1 MKKTS
6 YFQIKSKIYHY
17 YLAAV
22 VLLVTAIMTVACIDE
37 VIGVNKAA
45 NLPLSKMI
53 YQSDAATV
61 HRSDNTKER
70 YDIPVYMEIARVSK
84 YLFYQPP
91 DRYHAEAFY
100 FEVTDRDN
108 NKFIMRAVNDNGIEK
123 AIEIKEAFAKNAD
136 NEEFFIYAT
145 GETSALGKDI
155 LKSIKKETNSSLSL
169 EQLREKYGYSL
180 FNLNQKP
187 HTHWSSGV
195 GITIL
200 SLIIGFLLYYLISR
214 NLKFEAS
221 RKSIGYTKQ
230 ALVQEWQNVDTKFRL
245 CDVYPGEKV
254 IFSTE
259 GCVLY
264 SDILYVYEGSQKYTE
279 PVIIN
284 PGNLV
289 TAELKNG
296 KRVKIGK
303 YLNLYK
309 QYQPLLLPLIAQ
321 IKENMAKV
329 QQQ

>member
-1 MKKTS
+1 MKKTR

-22 VLLVTAIMTVACIDE
+22 VLLVTAIMTAACID
-37 VIGVNKAA
+37 AA
-45 NLPLSKMI
+45 IWINNAAKQPPSKMV
-53 YQSDAATV
+53 YQTDAG
-61 HRSDNTKER
+61 
-70 YDIPVYMEIARVSK
+70 IPGYMEIARVSK

-91 DRYHAEAFY
+91 DKYHAESFY
-100 FEVTDRDN
+100 FEVTDTDN
-108 NKFIMRAVNDNGIEK
+108 NKFIMRAANNKGIEK
-123 AIEIKEAFAKNAD
+123 AIEIKETLAKNAD

-145 GETSALGKDI
+145 GATGALGKEI
-155 LKSIKKETNSSLSL
+155 LQSIKKETNSPLSL
-169 EQLREKYGYSL
+169 EQLREKYGYFL
-180 FNLNQKP
+180 FDLNQKP
-187 HTHWSSGV
+187 DNDWREGV
-195 GITIL
+195 VII
-200 SLIIGFLLYYLISR
+200 SLILIIYFLLHYLISS

-230 ALVQEWQNVDTKFRL
+230 ALVQEWRSVDTKFRV
-245 CDVYPGEKV
+245 CDVYPGENV

-303 YLNLYK
+303 YISFDK
-309 QYQPLLLPLIAQ
+309 QYKPLLLPLIAQ
-321 IKENMAKV
+321 IKENVAKA

>member
-1 MKKTS
+1 MKKTR

-22 VLLVTAIMTVACIDE
+22 VLLVTAIMTAACINAT
-37 VIGVNKAA
+37 IGIHNAA
-45 NLPLSKMI
+45 NQPLSKMV
-53 YQSDAATV
+53 YK
-61 HRSDNTKER
+61 SDNAKR
-70 YDIPVYMEIARVSK
+70 KDDIPVYMEIARVSK
-84 YLFYQPP
+84 YLFYQPQ
-91 DRYHAEAFY
+91 DRYHAESFY

-108 NKFIMRAVNDNGIEK
+108 NKFIMCAANDKGIEK

-145 GETSALGKDI
+145 GATDALREDI
-155 LKSIKKETNSSLSL
+155 LKSIKKETNSPLSL
-169 EQLREKYGYSL
+169 EQLREKYGYLL
-180 FNLNQKP
+180 FDLNQK
-187 HTHWSSGV
+187 SDIGLGE
-195 GITIL
+195 GIAIISL
-200 SLIIGFLLYYLISR
+200 SLIIYFLLHYLISS

-230 ALVQEWQNVDTKFRL
+230 AIVQEWQSVDTKFRV

-303 YLNLYK
+303 YMSLYK
-309 QYQPLLLPLIAQ
+309 QYLLLLLPLIAQ
-321 IKENMAKV
+321 IQENMAKV

>member
-1 MKKTS
+1 MKKTR

-22 VLLVTAIMTVACIDE
+22 VLLVTAIMTAACID
-37 VIGVNKAA
+37 AA
-45 NLPLSKMI
+45 IWINNAAKQPPSKMV
-53 YQSDAATV
+53 YQTDAG
-61 HRSDNTKER
+61 
-70 YDIPVYMEIARVSK
+70 IPGYMEIARVSK

-91 DRYHAEAFY
+91 DKYHAESFY
-100 FEVTDRDN
+100 FEVMDTDN
-108 NKFIMRAVNDNGIEK
+108 NKFIMRAANNKGIEK
-123 AIEIKEAFAKNAD
+123 AIEIKETLAKNAD

-145 GETSALGKDI
+145 GATGALGKEI
-155 LKSIKKETNSSLSL
+155 LQSIKKETNSPLSL
-169 EQLREKYGYSL
+169 EQLREKYGYFL
-180 FNLNQKP
+180 FDLNQKP
-187 HTHWSSGV
+187 DNDWREGV
-195 GITIL
+195 VII
-200 SLIIGFLLYYLISR
+200 SLILIIYFLLHYLISS

-230 ALVQEWQNVDTKFRL
+230 ALVQEWRSVDTKFRV

-303 YLNLYK
+303 YISFDK
-309 QYQPLLLPLIAQ
+309 QYKPLLLPLIAQ
-321 IKENMAKV
+321 IKENVAKA

>member
-1 MKKTS
+1 MKKTR

-22 VLLVTAIMTVACIDE
+22 VLLVTAIMTAACINAT
-37 VIGVNKAA
+37 IGIHNAA
-45 NLPLSKMI
+45 NQPLSKMV
-53 YQSDAATV
+53 YK
-61 HRSDNTKER
+61 SDNAKR
-70 YDIPVYMEIARVSK
+70 KDDIPVYMEIARVSK
-84 YLFYQPP
+84 YLFYQPQ
-91 DRYHAEAFY
+91 DRYHAESFY

-108 NKFIMRAVNDNGIEK
+108 NKFIMRAAYDNGIEK
-123 AIEIKEAFAKNAD
+123 AIEIKEALAKNAY
-136 NEEFFIYAT
+136 NEEFFVYAT
-145 GETSALGKDI
+145 GVTAMLSKNE
-155 LKSIKKETNSSLSL
+155 LKSIKEASNSPLTL
-169 EQLREKYGYSL
+169 EQLREKYGYLL
-180 FNLNQKP
+180 FDLNQK
-187 HTHWSSGV
+187 SDIGLGE
-195 GITIL
+195 GIAIISL
-200 SLIIGFLLYYLISR
+200 SLIIYFLLHYLISS

-230 ALVQEWQNVDTKFRL
+230 AIVQEWQSVDTKFRV

-303 YLNLYK
+303 YMSLYK
-309 QYQPLLLPLIAQ
+309 QYLPLLLPLIAQ
-321 IKENMAKV
+321 IKENVAKA

>member
-1 MKKTS
+1 MKKTR

-22 VLLVTAIMTVACIDE
+22 VLLVTAIMTAACINAT
-37 VIGVNKAA
+37 IGIHNAA
-45 NLPLSKMI
+45 NQPLSKMV
-53 YQSDAATV
+53 YK
-61 HRSDNTKER
+61 SDNAKR
-70 YDIPVYMEIARVSK
+70 KDDIPVYMEIARVSK
-84 YLFYQPP
+84 YLFYQPQ
-91 DRYHAEAFY
+91 DRYHAESFY

-108 NKFIMRAVNDNGIEK
+108 NKFIMRAAYDNGIEK
-123 AIEIKEAFAKNAD
+123 AIEIKEALAKNAY
-136 NEEFFIYAT
+136 NEELFVYAT
-145 GETSALGKDI
+145 GVTAMLSKNE
-155 LKSIKKETNSSLSL
+155 LKSIKEASNSPLSL
-169 EQLREKYGYSL
+169 EQLREKYGYLL
-180 FNLNQKP
+180 FDLNQK
-187 HTHWSSGV
+187 SDIGLGE
-195 GITIL
+195 GIAIISL
-200 SLIIGFLLYYLISR
+200 SLIIYFLLHYLISS

-230 ALVQEWQNVDTKFRL
+230 AIVQEWQSVDTKFRV

-303 YLNLYK
+303 YISFDK
-309 QYQPLLLPLIAQ
+309 QYKPLLLPLIAQ
-321 IKENMAKV
+321 IKENVAKA

>member
-1 MKKTS
+1 MKKAS

-22 VLLVTAIMTVACIDE
+22 VLLVTAIMTAACIDA
-37 VIGVNKAA
+37 VIGIHITA
-45 NLPLSKMI
+45 NQTPSKMV
-53 YQSDAATV
+53 YK
-61 HRSDNTKER
+61 SDNAKRE

-84 YLFYQPP
+84 YLFYQSQ
-91 DRYHAEAFY
+91 DRYHAESFY

-108 NKFIMRAVNDNGIEK
+108 NKFIMRAAYDNGIEK
-123 AIEIKEAFAKNAD
+123 AIEIKEALAKNAY
-136 NEEFFIYAT
+136 NEEFFVYAT
-145 GETSALGKDI
+145 GATDALREDI
-155 LKSIKKETNSSLSL
+155 LKSIKKETNSPLSL
-169 EQLREKYGYSL
+169 EQLREKYGYFL
-180 FNLNQKP
+180 FDLNQKP
-187 HTHWSSGV
+187 DIGLGE
-195 GITIL
+195 GIAIISL
-200 SLIIGFLLYYLISR
+200 SLIIYFLLHYLISS

-230 ALVQEWQNVDTKFRL
+230 AIVQEWQSVDTKFRV

-303 YLNLYK
+303 YMSLYK
-309 QYQPLLLPLIAQ
+309 QYLPLLLPLIAQ
-321 IKENMAKV
+321 IKENVAKA

>member
-1 MKKTS
+1 MEKMR
-6 YFQIKSKIYHY
+6 YFWIKSKIYHY
-17 YLAAV
+17 LLAAV
-22 VLLVTAIMTVACIDE
+22 GIAVVAMLMMISVYLEMGLVMVA
-37 VIGVNKAA
+37 NQA
-45 NLPLSKMI
+45 PSKMV
-53 YQSDAATV
+53 YKE
-61 HRSDNTKER
+61 DNPKRR
-70 YDIPVYMEIARVSK
+70 YDIPVYVEIKDISK
-84 YLFYQPP
+84 ILFYQKPEQ
-91 DRYHAEAFY
+91 HKGEAFY
-100 FEVTDRDN
+100 FEITDTDD
-108 NKFIMRAVNDNGIEK
+108 NKFIMMVTSKGIQK
-123 AIEIKEAFAKNAD
+123 TIEIKEQINKNRDNAD
-136 NEEFFIYAT
+136 FFVYAVGT
-145 GETSALGKDI
+145 TDSLSNGE
-155 LKSIKKETNSSLSL
+155 LKAIKEASDSTFSL
-169 EQLREKYGYSL
+169 EQLRTKYGYLL
-180 FNLNQKP
+180 FDLNQNAMKANKGMG
-187 HTHWSSGV
+187 TSIMCG
-195 GITIL
+195 TIL
-200 SLIIGFLLYYLISR
+200 TILVYYFISS

-230 ALVQEWQNVDTKFRL
+230 AIVQEWQSVDTKFRV

>member
-1 MKKTS
+1 MKKTR

-22 VLLVTAIMTVACIDE
+22 VLLVTAIMMAACIDAA
-37 VIGVNKAA
+37 IGIHITA
-45 NLPLSKMI
+45 NQTPSKMG
-53 YQSDAATV
+53 YK
-61 HRSDNTKER
+61 SDNAKREH
-70 YDIPVYMEIARVSK
+70 DIPVYMEITRVSK
-84 YLFYQPP
+84 YLFYQLP

-108 NKFIMRAVNDNGIEK
+108 NKFIMRAAYDNGIEK
-123 AIEIKEAFAKNAD
+123 AIEIKEALAKNAD

-145 GETSALGKDI
+145 GATDALREDI
-155 LKSIKKETNSSLSL
+155 LKSIKKETNSPLSL
-169 EQLREKYGYSL
+169 EQLREKYGYFL
-180 FNLNQKP
+180 FDLNQKP
-187 HTHWSSGV
+187 DNDWREGV
-195 GITIL
+195 VII
-200 SLIIGFLLYYLISR
+200 SLILIIYFLLHYLISS

-230 ALVQEWQNVDTKFRL
+230 ALVQEWQNVDAKFRL
-245 CDVYPGEKV
+245 CDVYLGEKV
-254 IFSTE
+254 IFSTG

-264 SDILYVYEGSQKYTE
+264 SDILYVYEGTQNYAE
-279 PVIIN
+279 DVLIN

-303 YLNLYK
+303 WIIPDRRY
-309 QYQPLLLPLIAQ
+309 PSMTLPLIAQ
-321 IKENMAKV
+321 IQENMAKV

>member
-22 VLLVTAIMTVACIDE
+22 VLLVTAIMTAACINAT
-37 VIGVNKAA
+37 IGIHNAA
-45 NLPLSKMI
+45 NQPLSKMV
-53 YQSDAATV
+53 YK
-61 HRSDNTKER
+61 SDNAKR
-70 YDIPVYMEIARVSK
+70 KDDIPVYMEIARVSK
-84 YLFYQPP
+84 YLFYQPQ
-91 DRYHAEAFY
+91 DRYHAESFY

-108 NKFIMRAVNDNGIEK
+108 NKFIMRAAYDNGIEK
-123 AIEIKEAFAKNAD
+123 AIEIKEALAKNAY
-136 NEEFFIYAT
+136 NEEFFVYAT
-145 GETSALGKDI
+145 GTTAMLSKNE
-155 LKSIKKETNSSLSL
+155 LKSIKEASNSPLTL
-169 EQLREKYGYSL
+169 DQLREKYGHSS
-180 FNLNQKP
+180 FDLNHKP
-187 HTHWSSGV
+187 HTGEPET
-195 GITIL
+195 TII
-200 SLIIGFLLYYLISR
+200 SEILIILWLLYYLISS
-214 NLKFEAS
+214 NLKFETS

-230 ALVQEWQNVDTKFRL
+230 ALVQEWRNVDTKFRL

-264 SDILYVYEGSQKYTE
+264 SDIRYVYEGSQKYTE

-303 YLNLYK
+303 WIFPDRRY
-309 QYQPLLLPLIAQ
+309 PSMTLPLIAQ

>member
-1 MKKTS
+1 MKKTQ
-6 YFQIKSKIYHY
+6 YFQIKSKVYHY

-22 VLLVTAIMTVACIDE
+22 VLLVTAIMTAACIDAA
-37 VIGVNKAA
+37 IGIHITA
-45 NLPLSKMI
+45 NQTPSKMG
-53 YQSDAATV
+53 YK
-61 HRSDNTKER
+61 SDNAKREH
-70 YDIPVYMEIARVSK
+70 DIPVYMEIARVSK
-84 YLFYQPP
+84 YLFYQPQ
-91 DRYHAEAFY
+91 DRYHAESFY

-108 NKFIMRAVNDNGIEK
+108 NKFIMRAAYDNGIEK
-123 AIEIKEAFAKNAD
+123 AIEIKEALAKNAY
-136 NEEFFIYAT
+136 NEEFFVYAT
-145 GETSALGKDI
+145 GVTAMLSKNE
-155 LKSIKKETNSSLSL
+155 LKSIKEASNSPLSL
-169 EQLREKYGYSL
+169 DQLREKYGYLL
-180 FNLNQKP
+180 FDLNQK
-187 HTHWSSGV
+187 SDIGLGE
-195 GITIL
+195 GIAIIIS
-200 SLIIGFLLYYLISR
+200 SLITCFLLYYLISR

-264 SDILYVYEGSQKYTE
+264 SDILYVYEGTQNYAE
-279 PVIIN
+279 DVLIN

-303 YLNLYK
+303 WIFPDRRYPSLT
-309 QYQPLLLPLIAQ
+309 LLLIAQ
-321 IKENMAKV
+321 IQENVAKV

>member
-1 MKKTS
+1 MKKAS

-22 VLLVTAIMTVACIDE
+22 VLLVTAIMTAACINE

-53 YQSDAATV
+53 YQSDAAAV
-61 HRSDNTKER
+61 YRSDNTKGR
-70 YDIPVYMEIARVSK
+70 YNIPVYMEIARVSK

-145 GETSALGKDI
+145 GATRGLGKDI
-155 LKSIKKETNSSLSL
+155 LKSIKKETNSPLSL

-200 SLIIGFLLYYLISR
+200 SLIICFLLYYLISR

-245 CDVYPGEKV
+245 CDVYLGEKV
-254 IFSTE
+254 IFSTG

-264 SDILYVYEGSQKYTE
+264 SDILYVYEGTQNYAE
-279 PVIIN
+279 DVLIN

-303 YLNLYK
+303 WIFPDRRYPSLT
-309 QYQPLLLPLIAQ
+309 LPLIAQ

>member
-1 MKKTS
+1 MKQAS

-22 VLLVTAIMTVACIDE
+22 VLLVTAIMTAACIDAA
-37 VIGVNKAA
+37 IGIHITA
-45 NLPLSKMI
+45 NQTPSKMV
-53 YQSDAATV
+53 YK
-61 HRSDNTKER
+61 SDNAKRE

-84 YLFYQPP
+84 YLFYQKPE
-91 DRYHAEAFY
+91 RHRGEAFY
-100 FEVTDRDN
+100 FEVTDTDN
-108 NKFIMRAVNDNGIEK
+108 NKFIMCAANDKGIEK

-145 GETSALGKDI
+145 GATDALREDI
-155 LKSIKKETNSSLSL
+155 LKSIKKETNSPLSL
-169 EQLREKYGYSL
+169 EQLREKYGYFL
-180 FNLNQKP
+180 FDLNQKP
-187 HTHWSSGV
+187 DNDWSSGV
-195 GITIL
+195 AITIL
-200 SLIIGFLLYYLISR
+200 SLITGFLLHYLISS

-230 ALVQEWQNVDTKFRL
+230 ALVQEWQSVDTKFRV
-245 CDVYPGEKV
+245 CDVYPGENV
-254 IFSTE
+254 IFSTA

-303 YLNLYK
+303 YMSLYK
-309 QYQPLLLPLIAQ
+309 EYLPLLLPLIAQ
-321 IKENMAKV
+321 IKENVAKA

>member
-1 MKKTS
+1 MKKTR

-22 VLLVTAIMTVACIDE
+22 VLLVTAIMTAACVIAVA
-37 VIGVNKAA
+37 GGNAAA
-45 NLPLSKMI
+45 NQPPSKMV
-53 YQSDAATV
+53 YK
-61 HRSDNTKER
+61 SDNAKRE

-84 YLFYQPP
+84 YLFYQSQ
-91 DRYHAEAFY
+91 DRYHAESFY

-108 NKFIMRAVNDNGIEK
+108 NKFIMRAAYDNGIEK
-123 AIEIKEAFAKNAD
+123 AIEIKEALAKNAY
-136 NEEFFIYAT
+136 NEEFFVYAT
-145 GETSALGKDI
+145 GATAMLSKNE
-155 LKSIKKETNSSLSL
+155 LKSIKEASNSPLSL
-169 EQLREKYGYSL
+169 EQLREKYGYLL
-180 FNLNQKP
+180 FDLIQK
-187 HTHWSSGV
+187 SVIGFGE
-195 GITIL
+195 GIAIIIS
-200 SLIIGFLLYYLISR
+200 SLITCFLLYYLISS

-245 CDVYPGEKV
+245 CDVYLGEKV

-264 SDILYVYEGSQKYTE
+264 SDILYVYEGTQNYAE
-279 PVIIN
+279 DVLIN

-303 YLNLYK
+303 WIFPDRRYPSLTLS
-309 QYQPLLLPLIAQ
+309 LIAQ
-321 IKENMAKV
+321 IQENMAKA

>member
-1 MKKTS
+1 MKKAS

-22 VLLVTAIMTVACIDE
+22 VLLVTAIMTAACIDA
-37 VIGVNKAA
+37 VIGIHITA
-45 NLPLSKMI
+45 NQTPSKMV
-53 YQSDAATV
+53 YK
-61 HRSDNTKER
+61 SDNAKR
-70 YDIPVYMEIARVSK
+70 KYDIPVYMEIARVSK
-84 YLFYQPP
+84 YLFYQSQ
-91 DRYHAEAFY
+91 DRYHAESFY

-108 NKFIMRAVNDNGIEK
+108 NKFIMRAAYDNGIEK
-123 AIEIKEAFAKNAD
+123 AIEIKEALAKNAY

-145 GETSALGKDI
+145 GATDALREDI
-155 LKSIKKETNSSLSL
+155 LKSIKKETNSPLSL
-169 EQLREKYGYSL
+169 EQLREKYGYFL
-180 FNLNQKP
+180 FDLNQKP
-187 HTHWSSGV
+187 DIGLGE
-195 GITIL
+195 GIAIISL
-200 SLIIGFLLYYLISR
+200 SLIIYFLLHYLISS

-230 ALVQEWQNVDTKFRL
+230 AIVQEWQSVDTKFRV

-303 YLNLYK
+303 YMSLYK
-309 QYQPLLLPLIAQ
+309 QYLPLLLPLIAQ
-321 IKENMAKV
+321 IKENVAKA

>member
-22 VLLVTAIMTVACIDE
+22 VLLVTAIMMAACIDAA
-37 VIGVNKAA
+37 IGIHITA
-45 NLPLSKMI
+45 NQPPSKMV
-53 YQSDAATV
+53 YK
-61 HRSDNTKER
+61 SDNAKR
-70 YDIPVYMEIARVSK
+70 KYDIPVYMEIARVSK
-84 YLFYQPP
+84 YLFYQPQ
-91 DRYHAEAFY
+91 DRYHAESFY

-108 NKFIMRAVNDNGIEK
+108 NKFIMRAAYDNGIEK
-123 AIEIKEAFAKNAD
+123 AIEIKKALAKNAY
-136 NEEFFIYAT
+136 NEEFFVYAT
-145 GETSALGKDI
+145 GVTAMLSKNE
-155 LKSIKKETNSSLSL
+155 LKSIKEASNSPLSL
-169 EQLREKYGYSL
+169 EQLREKYGYLL
-180 FNLNQKP
+180 FDLNQK
-187 HTHWSSGV
+187 SDIGLGE
-195 GITIL
+195 GIAIS
-200 SLIIGFLLYYLISR
+200 SLILIIYFVLHYLISS

-230 ALVQEWQNVDTKFRL
+230 AIVQEWQSVDTKFRV

-303 YLNLYK
+303 YMSLYK
-309 QYQPLLLPLIAQ
+309 QYLPLLLPLIAQ
-321 IKENMAKV
+321 IKENMAKA

>member
-1 MKKTS
+1 MKKTQ
-6 YFQIKSKIYHY
+6 YFQIKSKVYHY

-22 VLLVTAIMTVACIDE
+22 VLLVTAIMTAACIDAA
-37 VIGVNKAA
+37 IGIHITA
-45 NLPLSKMI
+45 NQPPSKMV
-53 YQSDAATV
+53 YETDAG
-61 HRSDNTKER
+61 
-70 YDIPVYMEIARVSK
+70 IPGYMEIARVSK

-108 NKFIMRAVNDNGIEK
+108 NKFIMRAAYDNGIEK
-123 AIEIKEAFAKNAD
+123 AIEIKEALAKNAY
-136 NEEFFIYAT
+136 NEEFFVYAT
-145 GETSALGKDI
+145 GVTAMLSKNE
-155 LKSIKKETNSSLSL
+155 LKSIKEASNSPLSL
-169 EQLREKYGYSL
+169 DQLREKYGYLL
-180 FNLNQKP
+180 FDLNQK
-187 HTHWSSGV
+187 SDIGLGE
-195 GITIL
+195 GIAIIIS
-200 SLIIGFLLYYLISR
+200 SLITCFLLYYLISR

-254 IFSTE
+254 IFSTG

-264 SDILYVYEGSQKYTE
+264 SDILYVYAGTQNYAED
-279 PVIIN
+279 VIIN

-303 YLNLYK
+303 WIIPDRRYPSLT
-309 QYQPLLLPLIAQ
+309 LPLIAQ

>member
-1 MKKTS
+1 MKKTA

-17 YLAAV
+17 YWAIV
-22 VLLVTAIMTVACIDE
+22 VLLVTAIMTAACIDAA
-37 VIGVNKAA
+37 IGIHITA
-45 NLPLSKMI
+45 NQPPSKMV
-53 YQSDAATV
+53 YETDAG
-61 HRSDNTKER
+61 
-70 YDIPVYMEIARVSK
+70 IPGYMEIARVSK
-84 YLFYQPP
+84 YLFYQPQ
-91 DRYHAEAFY
+91 DRYHAESFY

-108 NKFIMRAVNDNGIEK
+108 NKFIMRAAYDNGIEK
-123 AIEIKEAFAKNAD
+123 AIEIREALAKNAD
-136 NEEFFIYAT
+136 NEEFFVYAT
-145 GETSALGKDI
+145 GVTAMLSKNE
-155 LKSIKKETNSSLSL
+155 LKSIKEASNSPLTL
-169 EQLREKYGYSL
+169 DQLREKYGHSS
-180 FNLNQKP
+180 FDLNHKP
-187 HTHWSSGV
+187 HTGEPET
-195 GITIL
+195 TII
-200 SLIIGFLLYYLISR
+200 SEILIILWLLYYLISS
-214 NLKFEAS
+214 NLKFETS

-230 ALVQEWQNVDTKFRL
+230 ALVQEWQNVDTKFRV

-303 YLNLYK
+303 YISFDK
-309 QYQPLLLPLIAQ
+309 QYKPLLLPLIAQ
-321 IKENMAKV
+321 IKENVAKA

>member
-1 MKKTS
+1 M
-6 YFQIKSKIYHY
+6 
-17 YLAAV
+17 AAV
-22 VLLVTAIMTVACIDE
+22 VLLVTAIMTAACVIAVA
-37 VIGVNKAA
+37 GGNAAA
-45 NLPLSKMI
+45 NQPPSKMV
-53 YQSDAATV
+53 YK
-61 HRSDNTKER
+61 SDNAKR
-70 YDIPVYMEIARVSK
+70 KYDIPVYMEIARVSK
-84 YLFYQPP
+84 YLFYQKPEKH
-91 DRYHAEAFY
+91 RGQAFY
-100 FEVTDRDN
+100 FEVTDTDN
-108 NKFIMRAVNDNGIEK
+108 NKFIMCAANDKGIEK
-123 AIEIKEAFAKNAD
+123 AIEIKEALAKNAD

-145 GETSALGKDI
+145 GATDALREDI
-155 LKSIKKETNSSLSL
+155 LKSIKEETNSPLSL
-169 EQLREKYGYSL
+169 EQLREKYGYFL
-180 FNLNQKP
+180 FDLNQRPNDK
-187 HTHWSSGV
+187 WFAGV
-195 GITIL
+195 VITGEI
-200 SLIIGFLLYYLISR
+200 LIIYFLLHYLISS

-230 ALVQEWQNVDTKFRL
+230 AIVQEWQSIDTKFRV

-303 YLNLYK
+303 YMSLYK
-309 QYQPLLLPLIAQ
+309 QYLPLLLPLIAQ
-321 IKENMAKV
+321 IKENVAKA

>member
-1 MKKTS
+1 MKKTR

-22 VLLVTAIMTVACIDE
+22 VLLVTAIMTAACID
-37 VIGVNKAA
+37 AA
-45 NLPLSKMI
+45 IWINNAAKQPPSKMV
-53 YQSDAATV
+53 YQTDAG
-61 HRSDNTKER
+61 
-70 YDIPVYMEIARVSK
+70 IPGYMEIARVSK

-91 DRYHAEAFY
+91 DKYHAESFY
-100 FEVTDRDN
+100 FEVTDTDN
-108 NKFIMRAVNDNGIEK
+108 NKFIMRAANNKGIEK
-123 AIEIKEAFAKNAD
+123 AIEIKETLAKNAD

-145 GETSALGKDI
+145 GATGALGKEI
-155 LKSIKKETNSSLSL
+155 LQSIKKETNSPLSL
-169 EQLREKYGYSL
+169 EQLREKYGYFL
-180 FNLNQKP
+180 FDLNQKP
-187 HTHWSSGV
+187 DNDWREGV
-195 GITIL
+195 VIISL
-200 SLIIGFLLYYLISR
+200 SLIICFLLYYLISS

-230 ALVQEWQNVDTKFRL
+230 ALVQEWRNVDTKFRL

-254 IFSTE
+254 IFSTG

-303 YLNLYK
+303 YMSLYK
-309 QYQPLLLPLIAQ
+309 QYLPLLLPLIAQ
-321 IKENMAKV
+321 IKENVAKA

>member
-1 MKKTS
+1 MKKAS

-22 VLLVTAIMTVACIDE
+22 VLLVTAIMTAACIDA
-37 VIGVNKAA
+37 VIWTNNAA
-45 NLPLSKMI
+45 KLPPAKMV
-53 YQSDAATV
+53 YETDAG
-61 HRSDNTKER
+61 
-70 YDIPVYMEIARVSK
+70 IPGYMEIARVSK

-108 NKFIMRAVNDNGIEK
+108 NKFIMRAANSKAIEK
-123 AIEIKEAFAKNAD
+123 AIEIKEAFAKNAY

-145 GETSALGKDI
+145 GVTRGLGKDI
-155 LKSIKKETNSSLSL
+155 LKSIKKETNSPLSL
-169 EQLREKYGYSL
+169 EQLREKYGYLL
-180 FNLNQKP
+180 FDLNQK
-187 HTHWSSGV
+187 SDIGLGE
-195 GITIL
+195 GIAIISL
-200 SLIIGFLLYYLISR
+200 SLIIYFLLHYLISS

-230 ALVQEWQNVDTKFRL
+230 AIVQEWQSVDTKFRV

-303 YLNLYK
+303 YMSLYK
-309 QYQPLLLPLIAQ
+309 QYLPLLLPLIAQ
-321 IKENMAKV
+321 IKENVAKA

>member
-22 VLLVTAIMTVACIDE
+22 VLLVTAIMTAACIDAT
-37 VIGVNKAA
+37 IGIHITA
-45 NLPLSKMI
+45 NQPPSKMV
-53 YQSDAATV
+53 YK
-61 HRSDNTKER
+61 SDNAKRE

-245 CDVYPGEKV
+245 CDVYLGEKV
-254 IFSTE
+254 IFSTD

-303 YLNLYK
+303 YMSLYK
-309 QYQPLLLPLIAQ
+309 QYLPLLLPLIAQ
-321 IKENMAKV
+321 IKENVAKA

>member
-22 VLLVTAIMTVACIDE
+22 VLLVTAIMTAACIDA
-37 VIGVNKAA
+37 VIGIYKAA

-53 YQSDAATV
+53 YQSDAAMV
-61 HRSDNTKER
+61 YRSDNTKER
-70 YDIPVYMEIARVSK
+70 HNIPVYMEIARVSK
-84 YLFYQPP
+84 YLFYQSQ

-100 FEVTDRDN
+100 FEVTDTDN
-108 NKFIMRAVNDNGIEK
+108 NKFIMCAVNDNGIEK
-123 AIEIKEAFAKNAD
+123 AIEIKEALAENAY
-136 NEEFFIYAT
+136 NEEFFIYAA
-145 GETSALGKDI
+145 GATSALGNDI
-155 LKSIKKETNSSLSL
+155 LMSIKNESNSPLSL

-187 HTHWSSGV
+187 HNDWRAGV
-195 GITIL
+195 VII
-200 SLIIGFLLYYLISR
+200 SLILIIYFLLHYLISS

-230 ALVQEWQNVDTKFRL
+230 ALVQEWQSVDTKFRV

-303 YLNLYK
+303 YMSLYK
-309 QYQPLLLPLIAQ
+309 QYLPLLLPLIAQ
-321 IKENMAKV
+321 IKENVAKA

>member
-1 MKKTS
+1 MKKTR

-22 VLLVTAIMTVACIDE
+22 VLLVTAIMTAACID
-37 VIGVNKAA
+37 AA
-45 NLPLSKMI
+45 IWINNAAKQPPSKMV
-53 YQSDAATV
+53 YQTDAG
-61 HRSDNTKER
+61 
-70 YDIPVYMEIARVSK
+70 IPGYMEIARVSK

-91 DRYHAEAFY
+91 DKYHAESFY
-100 FEVTDRDN
+100 FEVMDTDN
-108 NKFIMRAVNDNGIEK
+108 NKFIMRAANNKGIEK
-123 AIEIKEAFAKNAD
+123 AIEIKETLAKNAD

-145 GETSALGKDI
+145 GATGALGKEI
-155 LKSIKKETNSSLSL
+155 LQSIKKETNSPLSL
-169 EQLREKYGYSL
+169 EQLREKYGYFL
-180 FNLNQKP
+180 FDLNQKP
-187 HTHWSSGV
+187 DNDWREGV
-195 GITIL
+195 VII
-200 SLIIGFLLYYLISR
+200 SLILIIYFLLHYLISS

-230 ALVQEWQNVDTKFRL
+230 ALVQEWRSVDTKFRV
-245 CDVYPGEKV
+245 CDVYPGENV

-303 YLNLYK
+303 YISFDK
-309 QYQPLLLPLIAQ
+309 QYKPLLLPLIAQ
-321 IKENMAKV
+321 IKENVAKA